1 MLRHIYS
8 AFCSMDSSAAVTVA
22 LKDLRD
28 IVCRGLA
35 AHRGYKQLDARQ
47 LSSGTPFGAKATQDE
62 MTLGSKSS
70 PTMIPVDK
78 ALQIVAVHAP
88 SYADRPEDLLEL
100 MRELGSIP
108 AKLIKAARGMASQ
121 TFM

>member
-1 MLRHIYS
+1 MLYANKSCVARVGGRRRYKGRVEIMWGGHIYS

-70 PTMIPVDK
+70 PID
-78 ALQIVAVHAP
+78 I
-88 SYADRPEDLLEL
+88 
-100 MRELGSIP
+100 SIP
-108 AKLIKAARGMASQ
+108 
-121 TFM
+121 